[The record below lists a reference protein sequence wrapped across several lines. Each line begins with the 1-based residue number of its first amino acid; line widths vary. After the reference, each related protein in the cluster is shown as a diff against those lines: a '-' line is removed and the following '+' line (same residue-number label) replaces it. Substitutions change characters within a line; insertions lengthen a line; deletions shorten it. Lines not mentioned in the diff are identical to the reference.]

1 MDIVVLSSTSVSVVW
16 PPSVK
21 ERSDVVHQQRETEYK
36 FTAQPMSSCDTCS
49 GPVELVTKNTSVVLF
64 GLELL
69 AEYTFS
75 VQVLD
80 CSGKLSSKP
89 LAQSGQHHIAQ

>member
-16 PPSVK
+16 AQAVK
-21 ERSDVVHQQRETEYK
+21 ESDAVRQQETEYK

-80 CSGKLSSKP
+80 CMGKLASKP
-89 LAQSGQHHIAQ
+89 LAQSGQHILQCL